1 MTPSAA
7 SPDRYR
13 EGAAPAEEEQPTA
26 ATPAAVRTS
35 SAVPSPAVPRAV
47 RATEIAALRR
57 KPKRRQRDAA
67 NLKNA
72 KITVRF
78 NPDEAA
84 GLRRRAGELGVSVS
98 ALIARKALADEG
110 STTVSCDGQ
119 LDAAIEE
126 LAALRPQVAGIGRN
140 INQIVRD
147 VHRDAAPPPG
157 PVRDAFAAATE
168 LLVAVRTAVAGI
180 DRTAM
185 RLAGAGR
192 G

>member
-1 MTPSAA
+1 M
-7 SPDRYR
+7 
-13 EGAAPAEEEQPTA
+13 
-26 ATPAAVRTS
+26 
-35 SAVPSPAVPRAV
+35 

-84 GLRRRAGELGVSVS
+84 DLRRSAGELGVSVS
-98 ALIARKALADEG
+98 ALIARRALADEDG
-110 STTVSCDGQ
+110 AASYDGQ

-147 VHRDAAPPPG
+147 VHRDVALEPG
-157 PVRDAFAAATE
+157 PVRDAFVAATE
-168 LLVAVRTAVAGI
+168 LLAVVRRAVAGI
-180 DRTAM
+180 DGTAM

-192 G
+192 M